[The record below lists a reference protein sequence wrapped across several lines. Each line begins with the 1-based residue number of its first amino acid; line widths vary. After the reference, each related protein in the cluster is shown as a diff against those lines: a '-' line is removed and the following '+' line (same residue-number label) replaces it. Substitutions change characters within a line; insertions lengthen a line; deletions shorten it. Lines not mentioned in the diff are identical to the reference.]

1 MKIDFQF
8 PARIEGIRLALR
20 LVEPHD
26 APYICALRTNP
37 AYNAH
42 LSPVAGSVEDQR
54 RWIEAYKEREQQ
66 GTEAYYIIERLS
78 DGVPCGTVRLYDIL
92 MDDQFTWGSWI
103 LDHNKPSKAAL
114 ESAVLSYGVGFFSFD
129 CNKALFD
136 VRKENKRAINFYKRF
151 GAIQNGEDDLNI
163 YFTYPRERFLAD
175 RDRYMAILRDG
186 T

>member
-1 MKIDFQF
+1 MDELKI
-8 PARIEGIRLALR
+8 PERIEGVRLWLR

-92 MDDQFTWGSWI
+92 RNDQFTWGSWI

-114 ESAVLSYGVGFFSFD
+114 ESAVLVYDVGFFSLR
-129 CNKALFD
+129 CSKAVFD
-136 VRKENKRAINFYKRF
+136 VRKENEKTLNFHRRL

-175 RDRYMAILRDG
+175 RDQYMAILREG
-186 T
+186 A

>member
-1 MKIDFQF
+1 MINTNVKTTIIGF
-8 PARIEGIRLALR
+8 RLRLR
-20 LVEPHD
+20 LVWPDD
-26 APYICALRTNP
+26 ASYIYALRTNP
-37 AYNAH
+37 AHNAH

-114 ESAVLSYGVGFFSFD
+114 ESAVLVYDVGFFSLR
-129 CNKALFD
+129 CSKAVFD
-136 VRKENKRAINFYKRF
+136 VRKENEKTLNFHRRF

-175 RDRYMAILRDG
+175 RDQYMAILREG
-186 T
+186 A